1 MASQCLGAYGPR
13 TPLLKNL
20 PPFVELRHNPDTVL
34 REVHKTNLPEPT
46 VGRPP
51 IVSKMRSK
59 SVISNIISQQLFKKA
74 QSKVK
79 KSIPSMEMLVSW
91 IN

>member
-1 MASQCLGAYGPR
+1 MLCLC
-13 TPLLKNL
+13 
-20 PPFVELRHNPDTVL
+20 
-34 REVHKTNLPEPT
+34 
-46 VGRPP
+46 RPP